1 MNLPARRPRRPDRL
15 PLRPASRAERRG
27 TVIVVVIALLGAL
40 MLLGFLF
47 VTISLQEERSGEAFS
62 DSRKEPADLAPPFD
76 EALEQLIV
84 GPPVENWNSVL
95 WGGRHSLLANMVGA
109 DLVPHDGAG
118 VNTVWAG
125 GLPMVDVNRDGEFKA
140 EDALDN
146 GDLLDPYQWALRMT
160 LAPGS
165 QPEFSEAPS
174 TLPPRAYGDEM
185 GVYLRNLRG
194 PVNFAAALGGA
205 TSLPNGVLPPAPDV
219 DFTYPDHTSAF
230 LSYEYV
236 EPVTGRKVVLPSF
249 HRPQLLRNRTGSA
262 DTTAAPGAD
271 PNGDLSD
278 AAPLPAPQL
287 NAHPWYT
294 QVSTLPFVMRPH
306 AQRRAVAFIPESPL
320 QNWVPLVGGPFASA
334 YAARRYVTA
343 AYPDVSDLAN
353 TTVNTDDPT
362 YVPPIDVDVAR
373 EPYLRNPGPANPAET
388 NPAVLYAYDMDP
400 DNDGV
405 KDAVAL
411 DLGLAPRQA
420 QDGIGLYVPMF
431 GFKIVDVTSLFD
443 LNRHGNSY
451 GEVAQDADN
460 NQVDDSL
467 TLTGGNFVAN
477 LGGAAFVGPISQ
489 SHLGLT
495 PDEVNPQYGLS
506 GLGTA
511 SAGGATPTR
520 GAGDEAFEAFRSF
533 YDGHAWEGNER
544 QARNLEWWFLLH
556 GRGTFR
562 DDPRGGGRIADR
574 LLEGR
579 YGEPQKLL
587 EGMQQLQTADTAAM
601 AFPYPGLTYR
611 PRQPAGA
618 ADDNGDRYAGTGFGR
633 LPELIF
639 GSYFRR
645 SDGTEFGRA
654 MFPAAEG
661 VALDRRGGGLSTDF
675 ADALDR
681 LFLVGGAA
689 PGPATAALGVR
700 SRFPAAV
707 NALLPVFDAV
717 ADAGLPVRQV
727 GTGQIARA
735 WLGGTAVVRQRDA
748 AAAAA
753 NFGAGGGLQ
762 NGGLAPA
769 LGGSTPT
776 SGGAAAV
783 QPASAVSD
791 SLYAGLLEGQKRLEY
806 EDPGEMVTDYRRAS
820 RYDAPYGP
828 AETVALHLSDDD
840 RRAAGAESRLLELV
854 PASFVHSPN
863 AAAVRKRYTSV
874 STTVTTSAGVY
885 EPAPDPTIAGAP
897 DARSPG
903 AIARAWEYTDPDV
916 NRADE
921 GAPRTFPPTFGMT
934 FDRPLDPFR
943 PELRA
948 SLRHAVRDRPS
959 AQDDPVTVALDN
971 LNEADPS
978 DGSKRLRRLI
988 RKLSFNG
995 VLERVTNPADPLYD
1009 SLVQVDADY
1018 DGDISIDTDDDG
1030 NPDRV
1035 GSGELRIRPLTPHP
1049 AGLDAAPVGNP
1060 PNHPGYAGGT
1070 PSAPRFGISDVTL
1083 GELAKAN
1090 GGQGHTTWSFNT
1102 GTPAAMQEW
1111 HARRDRQNL
1120 ARDLFVLLYVL
1131 GGLEPDGSG
1140 GTDATF
1146 NYAENPYG
1154 DPAAV
1159 RELAQLAVNLVDAV
1173 DGDSVRTLFVYDKD
1187 LTDGYV
1193 LNDDAYSADGR
1204 AALFDGTDAERGVV
1218 AGVERQDFALSEVLA
1233 NLAWAKDKMNPNMY
1247 EDNPLTEWD
1256 EGAGNEALDFLFV
1269 ELFYTGS
1276 GEYDFGRNP
1285 AFNNPTPGENW
1296 RVVVRDPRDGRQ
1308 FRSGAAETDPG
1319 NLTDRAVIPRG
1330 GRVDAQNPYFVIAS
1344 ADEALATKQATL
1356 PATMPDGPRSRMRV
1370 NFEQRIDDLGGAP
1383 NTNVAPWVDLAPR
1396 PFASRAAQ
1404 NDPNAVVKDS
1414 AAGNNARILDLFA
1427 MRRPG
1432 APTAAESMPFAVQTL
1447 NEGELT
1453 TLSVA
1458 AAGATGDHDLL
1469 AMTAAQ
1475 KKTAETAPPVL
1486 EVLLQTRLN
1495 PLRAGHLEDPG
1506 TLPGDLADR
1515 ERDNPWVTVDRMR
1528 TTMTR
1533 LDLYDDDDNDM
1544 FTGRPAGTFAAHFR
1558 DETAPGPATGNEDLG
1573 PKVSSR
1579 VRRRPLLRA
1588 SELAARR
1595 KNAAADPDDPTH
1607 QGSMLPPALNPD
1619 PDARKLA
1626 GDGDGTS
1633 TVIFNSLGG
1642 HDANAPR
1649 FVGTRDPRPFD
1660 LWQPHFDR
1668 PLAGP
1673 ADLGLIPL
1681 YDAEHLTGLNEA
1693 GDADAAPDP
1702 GTVRQIGLG
1711 YDPTPTDTQD
1721 TDANA
1726 ARLNRLNVAASRL
1739 LYPDVKRAPWQ
1750 SDAAGGGGTER
1761 FNMWY
1766 RLLQHVGTPRTTAEM
1781 IAAGAAPG
1789 TVRLG
1794 PTAGLASDGTFDL
1807 GAVRDGGK
1815 INLNTLAGPEP
1826 LAGLLDELDR
1836 VHGNVLRVDP
1846 VSTSDFTTLGLP
1858 VAGLTVA
1865 GVSGVQDINPSPLD
1879 NDWYR
1884 SLLVSR
1890 DGVDPLTV
1898 PAQWREP
1905 LWPAATRLVLPGVA
1919 HRGQSGGP
1927 NGSRDGHIFGGFNL
1941 PTRSL
1946 DTAVALN
1953 GEDGVSQHLRDAIQ
1967 GTVLRARP
1975 NDTAGWLT
1983 ATTASAPKYATGF
1996 TAHDAALPRAFFGL
2010 GGADLNSD
2018 LDQPDLDFTTR
2029 YRLLNKVLNNA
2040 THRGE
2045 TFLCWIQIEY
2055 HHAREITGFQQDNP
2069 ATTGVDESRMKLVR
2083 IGAKRDDSPGY
2094 RAAFLIDRSRVPE
2107 LLRADHLPSL
2117 QSDPVI
2123 GPGPDGILGNADDE
2137 RISTYSF
2144 ARDPLSGGAL
2154 FPWRDLVIHRQRI
2167 R

>member
-1 MNLPARRPRRPDRL
+1 MNLPARKPRRPDRR
-15 PLRPASRAERRG
+15 PAHTSVRPASRAERRG

-47 VTISLQEERSGEAFS
+47 VTISLQEERSGEAFAE
-62 DSRKEPADLAPPFD
+62 SRKEAPDLAPPFD

-84 GPPVENWNSVL
+84 GPPVDNWNSVL
-95 WGGRHSLLANMVGA
+95 WGARHSLLANMVGA

-125 GLPMVDVNRDGEFKA
+125 GGAAPLPMVDVNRDGKFDA
-140 EDALDN
+140 ADALDPSVPR
-146 GDLLDPYQWALRMT
+146 LDPYQWGLRMT

-165 QPEFSEAPS
+165 QPEFGMG
-174 TLPPRAYGDEM
+174 TITGPPARNYPGEM
-185 GVYLRNLRG
+185 GLYLQNLRG
-194 PVNFAAALGGA
+194 PVNFMTALSPSSA
-205 TSLPNGVLPPAPDV
+205 LPDGMLPPAPDV

-262 DTTAAPGAD
+262 DTTLAPGAD
-271 PNGDLSD
+271 PNGDLGD
-278 AAPLPAPQL
+278 AAANPG
-287 NAHPWYT
+287 AHPWYT
-294 QVSTLPFVMRPH
+294 QLATLPFVMRPH

-320 QNWVPLVGGPFASA
+320 QNRATLAGGAFASA

-353 TTVNTDDPT
+353 TLVDPADPT
-362 YVPPIDVDVAR
+362 YVPPLNVDVAR
-373 EPYLRNPGPANPAET
+373 EPYLRNPGPATAST
-388 NPAVLYAYDMDP
+388 DPAVLYAYDMDP

-420 QDGIGLYVPMF
+420 EDGIGLYVPMV
-431 GFKIVDVTSLFD
+431 GYKIVDVTSLFD

-451 GEVAQDADN
+451 GEAAPDADN

-467 TLTGGNFVAN
+467 TLTGGNFVSN
-477 LGGAAFVGPISQ
+477 LGGAGFVGPISQ
-489 SHLGLT
+489 SHHGLT

-506 GLGTA
+506 GLGTV

-544 QARNLEWWFLLH
+544 QARNLEWWFVLH

-587 EGMQQLQTADTAAM
+587 EGTLRLQSGADAA
-601 AFPYPGLTYR
+601 AYFPYPGLTYR

-618 ADDNGDRYAGTGFGR
+618 ADDNGDGYDGTGAVPLPGLVFGG
-633 LPELIF
+633 F
-639 GSYFRR
+639 FRR
-645 SDGTEFGRA
+645 SDNSTVGRA
-654 MFPAAEG
+654 MVPAAEG
-661 VALDRRGGGLSTDF
+661 LALDRRGGGLSTDF

-681 LFLVGGAA
+681 LFLVGGPA

-727 GTGQIARA
+727 GAGQIARA

-769 LGGSTPT
+769 LAGLTPT
-776 SGGAAAV
+776 PGGAAAV
-783 QPASAVSD
+783 QPASPAAA
-791 SLYAGLLEGQKRLEY
+791 SLYGALLPGAENRLEV

-874 STTVTTSAGVY
+874 STTVTTAAGVY
-885 EPAPDPTIAGAP
+885 EPPQDPGGTG
-897 DARSPG
+897 DRRSPG
-903 AIARAWEYTDPDV
+903 AIARNWETPNPIADTNDPNYDANARV
-916 NRADE
+916 
-921 GAPRTFPPTFGMT
+921 FPPRFGT
-934 FDRPLDPFR
+934 VKIGDPEDPFR
-943 PELRA
+943 PEVRA
-948 SLRHAVRDRPS
+948 LLAH
-959 AQDDPVTVALDN
+959 VTRTAGATTTD
-971 LNEADPS
+971 EAAA
-978 DGSKRLRRLI
+978 LRRLI
-988 RKLSFNG
+988 RQLSFNG
-995 VLERVTNPADPLYD
+995 VVERVTNPIDPLFD
-1009 SLVQVDADY
+1009 GTVDL
-1018 DGDISIDTDDDG
+1018 DGDG
-1030 NPDRV
+1030 NPD
-1035 GSGELRIRPLTPHP
+1035 GLGELRIRPLTPHP

-1083 GELAKAN
+1083 GGLATAN

-1102 GTPAAMQEW
+1102 GTPATMQEW

-1120 ARDLFVLLYVL
+1120 ARDLFVLLYTL
-1131 GGLEPDGSG
+1131 GGVREDAADTDFTQAADAYTPDQ
-1140 GTDATF
+1140 
-1146 NYAENPYG
+1146 
-1154 DPAAV
+1154 V
-1159 RELAQLAVNLVDAV
+1159 RELAQLAANVVDAV
-1173 DGDSVRTLFVYDKD
+1173 DGDSVRTLFVYDKN
-1187 LTDGYV
+1187 LADGYV
-1193 LNDDAYSADGR
+1193 LNDDAYGADGHT
-1204 AALFDGTDAERGVV
+1204 ALFDGTDAARGVV
-1218 AGVERQDFALSEVLA
+1218 AGVERQEFALSEVLA
-1233 NLAWAKDKMNPNMY
+1233 NLAWAKDKMTPGMY
-1247 EDNPLTEWD
+1247 KDNPLTEWD
-1256 EGAGNEALDFLFV
+1256 DGEADKEALDFLFV

-1308 FRSGAAETDPG
+1308 FRSGAVVADPG
-1319 NLTDRAVIPRG
+1319 VLTDRAVIPRG

-1344 ADEALATKQATL
+1344 ADAALATKQATL

-1370 NFEQRIDDLGGAP
+1370 NFEQRIDDLTPPANP
-1383 NTNVAPWVDLAPR
+1383 NAAPWVDLAPR

-1404 NDPNAVVKDS
+1404 NDPDAIVKTS

-1432 APTAAESMPFAVQTL
+1432 APTDVRQMPFAVQTL

-1453 TLSVA
+1453 TLSAA
-1458 AAGATGDHDLL
+1458 AAGATGEHDLL
-1469 AMTAAQ
+1469 ALTD
-1475 KKTAETAPPVL
+1475 KTTVETTPPVI

-1533 LDLYDDDDNDM
+1533 LDLFDNDDNDM
-1544 FTGRPAGTFAAHFR
+1544 FTGRPAGTFAAHFQAK
-1558 DETAPGPATGNEDLG
+1558 DAPGPETSNSNADPE
-1573 PKVSSR
+1573 VSSR

-1588 SELAARR
+1588 SELGARQ
-1595 KNAAADPDDPTH
+1595 KSAAADPADPAH

-1649 FVGTRDPRPFD
+1649 FAGTPNPRPFD

-1681 YDAEHLTGLNEA
+1681 YDAEHLTGLNLA
-1693 GDADAAPDP
+1693 GDADAAPGP
-1702 GTVRQIGLG
+1702 GTERQIGLG
-1711 YDPTPTDTQD
+1711 YDPTPQNTQD

-1739 LYPDVKRAPWQ
+1739 LYPDVKRASWQ
-1750 SDAAGGGGTER
+1750 SDAAGGGGTPR

-1789 TVRLG
+1789 TIRLG
-1794 PTAGLASDGTFDL
+1794 PTAGLAGDGAFDL

-1815 INLNTLAGPEP
+1815 INLNTLAGPEH
-1826 LAGLLDELDR
+1826 LAGLLDDLR
-1836 VHGNVLRVDP
+1836 VHDM
-1846 VSTSDFTTLGLP
+1846 VSLSPEAPPLTSWGLP
-1858 VAGLTVA
+1858 VKAPHTGGVA
-1865 GVSGVQDINPSPLD
+1865 PGALGPVNA
-1879 NDWYR
+1879 DWYK
-1884 SLLVSR
+1884 SLLLSR
-1890 DGVDPLTV
+1890 DGQDPLGV
-1898 PAQWREP
+1898 PVSWGGDLLNP
-1905 LWPAATRLVLPGVA
+1905 VRLVIPGIA
-1919 HRGQSGGP
+1919 HRGR
-1927 NGSRDGHIFGGFNL
+1927 NGDGRDGHVFSGYHL
-1941 PTRSL
+1941 PTH
-1946 DTAVALN
+1946 DLN
-1953 GEDGVSQHLRDAIQ
+1953 GGPTDVARKLRDGIQ
-1967 GTVLRARP
+1967 GTFLRARP
-1975 NDTAGWLT
+1975 DSAGDYTAGPDL
-1983 ATTASAPKYATGF
+1983 SGE

-2010 GGADLNSD
+2010 GGEHLNANVN
-2018 LDQPDLDFTTR
+2018 QPDLDFTTR

-2055 HHAREITGFQQDNP
+2055 HHAREITGVP
-2069 ATTGVDESRMKLVR
+2069 GATGNAAVDSRMKLVR
-2083 IGAKRDDSPGY
+2083 IGAKRDDSPGF

-2107 LLRADHLPSL
+2107 LLRADHLP
-2117 QSDPVI
+2117 DTI
-2123 GPGPDGILGNADDE
+2123 DPDGTANNGDE
-2137 RISTYSF
+2137 LRTYSF
-2144 ARDPLSGGAL
+2144 ARDPLSGASL